1 MSSSRR
7 DFLAMASSGAVA
19 LSVKREL
26 FPQAAQMPGRPANTT
41 YGSQD
46 REFANVLVIAA
57 HPGDAFF
64 AMGAPVAVATH
75 LKGQGNFLSLSLGER
90 GSAKVP
96 AQAYGVSQEQAS
108 EKAASALGAK
118 ALFLHYPDGEIPV
131 NEEAKFA
138 VCDVIRQYAPSTII
152 THWKGSWH
160 KDHRACYEI
169 VQDAIFYAGL
179 PAIVRKDP
187 AHAVR
192 KLYFASN
199 WEDAVEFSA
208 DTYLDITPV
217 CDDWLNACA
226 AFPMWRGEN
235 GFRYNDYYSSMAVA
249 HGCISNFKR
258 AVALMTSEDQ
268 RIRNIPTP

>member
-1 MSSSRR
+1 MSPTRR
-7 DFLAMASSGAVA
+7 EFLTKASGGAAALAMGTEFLDVRQ
-19 LSVKREL
+19 L
-26 FPQAAQMPGRPANTT
+26 PGRPTRGSD
-41 YGSQD
+41 GSQNH
-46 REFANVLVIAA
+46 EFSNVLTIAA

-75 LKGQGNFLSLSLGER
+75 SGAQGAFLSLSLGER
-90 GSAKVP
+90 GSASVP
-96 AQAYGVSQEQAS
+96 AKVYGASQQQAA
-108 EKAASALGAK
+108 EKAAGSLRAK

-131 NEEAKFA
+131 DEEAKFA
-138 VCDVIRQYAPSTII
+138 VCDLIRESKPSTIV

-179 PAIVRKDP
+179 PAIIRKAP
-187 AHAVR
+187 AHNVE

-199 WEDAVEFSA
+199 WEDATGFAA

-217 CDDWLNACA
+217 CDDWLNACSL
-226 AFPMWRGEN
+226 FPMWRGEN
-235 GFRYNDYYSSMAVA
+235 GFRYNDYYSSMAIA
-249 HGCISNFKR
+249 QGCLSNFKR
-258 AVALMTSEDQ
+258 AVALMSSEEQ